1 MRIQQTGQDGTG
13 TLMTFED
20 LGVQPDGNHKV
31 KYDMLVAVPGREP
44 YQLHK
49 ETEIPA
55 VALRLMQVGKTF
67 ALKLDPANPEHPL
80 LTIA

>member
-1 MRIQQTGQDGTG
+1 MVTRA
-13 TLMTFED
+13 
-20 LGVQPDGNHKV
+20 LGR
-31 KYDMLVAVPGREP
+31 PGLLRP
-44 YQLHK
+44 GWGPTRPASLHK

-55 VALRLMQVGKTF
+55 VALPLMQVGKTF